1 MKGICTSP
9 EAAESCT
16 LFGTH
21 ASKTTCEPCISQ
33 FEVVMSRDINDNKDY
48 LHKRDF
54 KSLPFLRKREGGVP
68 NATSSLESQNEEYI
82 YVKDLT
88 GHVWTYRRG
97 KLWHHQ
103 RDGH

>member
-1 MKGICTSP
+1 
-9 EAAESCT
+9 
-16 LFGTH
+16 
-21 ASKTTCEPCISQ
+21 
-33 FEVVMSRDINDNKDY
+33 VVMSRDINDNKDY